1 MKTNTYLQSV
11 PLLNVFSTLFVFD
24 DMIAHI
30 FTYWFA
36 FPAFIPSSDTIL
48 CDANSKPQSLSSVL
62 TPIEISK
69 MYKDLSSI
77 ENTNRMPVY
86 GMKLEDNIWKITSL
100 NEAWTLHNNGHAG
113 IKIITI
119 DTAVVTGSTS
129 ASLDVTIAFPVN
141 GSAFGA
147 LTANP
152 LFGIGVGKST
162 IGVRK

>member
-1 MKTNTYLQSV
+1 MRLNLGILDRPSILQRFVLHLHRLERFVNIMKTNTYLQSV
-11 PLLNVFSTLFVFD
+11 HFKCFLYIFRFD

-48 CDANSKPQSLSSVL
+48 YGATTSLSPYPVFW
-62 TPIEISK
+62 PIEISK

-100 NEAWTLHNNGHAG
+100 NEA
-113 IKIITI
+113 
-119 DTAVVTGSTS
+119 
-129 ASLDVTIAFPVN
+129 
-141 GSAFGA
+141 
-147 LTANP
+147 
-152 LFGIGVGKST
+152 
-162 IGVRK
+162 